1 MIMKRLLYNKLL
13 QWKGSKNR
21 KPLILNGARQVGKT
35 YLLKCFGK
43 NEYESV
49 AYISCDSNDKV
60 AAIFSGDFDVQ
71 RIILE
76 LSAYSKVDI
85 KPEKTLIILDEIQE
99 CNRALNSLKYFCED
113 APEYHIAVAGS
124 LLGISLH
131 SGTSFPVGKV
141 ETLKLYPF
149 SFEEFLLATGN
160 ELLYNLLNEEKE
172 NDLVGLHETYV
183 DLLRKYFFVGGMPAA
198 VRAFVEDGPNE
209 VRRIQK
215 QILSDYQHDFSKHA
229 PSSEVPR
236 INKVWESI
244 PQQLAKENKK
254 FVFSLLKKNGRSS
267 EFEMAIEWLV
277 DAGLVHKVNRVTTLQ
292 KPLKFY
298 EESSVFKLFMLDIG
312 LMHAMTD
319 SSIIDIISGDSCF
332 KEFKGA
338 ATELFVFSQ
347 MMPYGMPIYYY
358 SSNDSKVEID
368 FVVQTP
374 NRVIPV
380 EVKAGENVKSKSLRT
395 YVVDLHPELHLK
407 GLRFSMKT
415 YVDQEWMENYPLYMV
430 NEISRK

>member
-1 MIMKRLLYNKLL
+1 MKRLLYNKLL

>member
-1 MIMKRLLYNKLL
+1 MKRLLYNKLL
-13 QWKGSKNR
+13 QWKSSKNR

-60 AAIFSGDFDVQ
+60 AAIFSGDFDVR

>member
-1 MIMKRLLYNKLL
+1 MKRLLYNKLL

-60 AAIFSGDFDVQ
+60 AAIFSGDFDVR

-141 ETLKLYPF
+141 ETIKLYPF

>member
-1 MIMKRLLYNKLL
+1 MKRLLYNKLL
-13 QWKGSKNR
+13 QWKSSKNR

-60 AAIFSGDFDVQ
+60 AAIFSGDFDVR

-277 DAGLVHKVNRVTTLQ
+277 DAGLVYKVNRVTTLQ

-395 YVVDLHPELHLK
+395 YVVVLHPELHLK

>member
-1 MIMKRLLYNKLL
+1 MKRLLYNELVR
-13 QWKGSKNR
+13 WKYSKNR

-35 YLLKCFGK
+35 YLLKNFGE
-43 NEYESV
+43 NEYENV

-60 AAIFSGDFDVQ
+60 SAIFSGDFNIR

-85 KPEKTLIILDEIQE
+85 KPETTLIILDEIQE
-99 CNRALNSLKYFCED
+99 CDRALNSLKYFCEE

-131 SGTSFPVGKV
+131 SGSSFPVGKV

-160 ELLYNLLNEEKE
+160 DILYNVLNEEE
-172 NDLVGLHETYV
+172 ETNLIGLHETCI
-183 DLLRKYFFVGGMPAA
+183 DLLRKFFFVGGMPAA
-198 VRAFVEDGPNE
+198 VKAFIEEGPNE
-209 VRRIQK
+209 VRKIQK

-229 PSSEVPR
+229 PLSEVPR
-236 INKVWESI
+236 IKKVWESI

-254 FVFSLLKKNGRSS
+254 FVFSLLKKSGRASD
-267 EFEMAIEWLV
+267 FEMAIEWLI
-277 DAGLVHKVNRVTTLQ
+277 DAGLVYKVNRVTALQ

-298 EESSVFKLFMLDIG
+298 EESSVFKLFMLDVG

-338 ATELFVFSQ
+338 YTELYVYLQ
-347 MMPYGMPIYYY
+347 MVSNGMPIYYH
-358 SSNDSKVEID
+358 SSNDSKVELD
-368 FVVQTP
+368 FVVQTS
-374 NRVIPV
+374 NRIIPI

-395 YVVDLHPELHLK
+395 YVVDQHPELHLK
-407 GLRFSMKT
+407 GLRFSTKP
-415 YVDQEWMENYPLYMV
+415 YVDQEWMENYPLYMTNV
-430 NEISRK
+430 IRRM

>member
-1 MIMKRLLYNKLL
+1 MKRLLYNKLL

-60 AAIFSGDFDVQ
+60 AAIFSGDFDVR

-277 DAGLVHKVNRVTTLQ
+277 DAGLVYKVNRVTTLQ

-395 YVVDLHPELHLK
+395 YVVVLHPELHLK

>member
-1 MIMKRLLYNKLL
+1 MKRLLYNKLL
-13 QWKGSKNR
+13 QWKNSKNR

-60 AAIFSGDFDVQ
+60 AAIFSGDFDVR

-85 KPEKTLIILDEIQE
+85 KPEKTFIILDEIQE

-198 VRAFVEDGPNE
+198 VKAFVEDGPNE

>member
-1 MIMKRLLYNKLL
+1 MKRLLYNKLL
-13 QWKGSKNR
+13 QWKSSKNR

-60 AAIFSGDFDVQ
+60 AAIFSGDFDVR

-85 KPEKTLIILDEIQE
+85 RPEKTLIILDEIQE

-131 SGTSFPVGKV
+131 SGSSFPVGKV

-160 ELLYNLLNEEKE
+160 EQLYNLLNEEKE

-198 VRAFVEDGPNE
+198 VKAFVEDGPNE

-338 ATELFVFSQ
+338 ATELFVFTQ
-347 MMPYGMPIYYY
+347 MMPYGMPLYYY

-368 FVVQTP
+368 FVIQTP

-395 YVVDLHPELHLK
+395 YVVNLHPELHLK

>member
-1 MIMKRLLYNKLL
+1 MKRLLYNKLL
-13 QWKGSKNR
+13 QWKSSKNR

-60 AAIFSGDFDVQ
+60 AAIFSGDFDVR

-99 CNRALNSLKYFCED
+99 CNRALNSLKYFYED

-198 VRAFVEDGPNE
+198 VKAFVEDGPNE

-277 DAGLVHKVNRVTTLQ
+277 DAGLVYKVNRVTTLQ

-395 YVVDLHPELHLK
+395 YVVVLHPELHLK

>member
-1 MIMKRLLYNKLL
+1 MKRLLYNKLL

-60 AAIFSGDFDVQ
+60 AAIFSGDFDVR

-76 LSAYSKVDI
+76 LSAYSKFDI

>member
-1 MIMKRLLYNKLL
+1 MKRLLYNKLL
-13 QWKGSKNR
+13 QWKSSKNR

-60 AAIFSGDFDVQ
+60 AAIFSGDFDVR

-85 KPEKTLIILDEIQE
+85 KPEKTFIILDEIQE

>member
-1 MIMKRLLYNKLL
+1 MKRLLYNKLL

-60 AAIFSGDFDVQ
+60 AAIFSGDFDVR

-160 ELLYNLLNEEKE
+160 ELLYNLLNEEKG

-215 QILSDYQHDFSKHA
+215 QILSDYQHDFSKHV

-277 DAGLVHKVNRVTTLQ
+277 DAGLVYKVNRVTTLQ

-395 YVVDLHPELHLK
+395 YVVELHPDLHLK

>member
-1 MIMKRLLYNKLL
+1 MKRLMYNDLL
-13 QWKGSKNR
+13 RWKSSKNR

-35 YLLKCFGK
+35 YLLKDFGK
-43 NEYESV
+43 KEYESV
-49 AYISCDSNDKV
+49 AYITCDANDKV
-60 AAIFSGDFDVQ
+60 AAIFNGDFDIR
-71 RIILE
+71 RIVLE
-76 LSAYSKVDI
+76 LSAYSGVDI

-124 LLGISLH
+124 LLGVSLH
-131 SGTSFPVGKV
+131 SGSSFPVGKV

-149 SFEEFLLATGN
+149 TFGEFLIATGN
-160 ELLYNLLNEEKE
+160 ELLYDSLNKEEGKE
-172 NDLVGLHETYV
+172 LVGLHETYV
-183 DLLRKYFFVGGMPAA
+183 DLLRKYYFVGGMPAA
-198 VRAFVEDGPNE
+198 VSAFINEGPNE

-244 PQQLAKENKK
+244 PSQLAKENKK
-254 FVFSLLKKNGRSS
+254 FAFSLLKKNGRAS

-277 DAGLVHKVNRVTTLQ
+277 DAGLAYKVNRVTSLQ

-332 KEFKGA
+332 KEYKGA
-338 ATELFVFSQ
+338 FTELFVFTQ
-347 MMPYGMPIYYY
+347 MVPWGMPIYYH

-368 FVVQTP
+368 FAIQTP
-374 NRVIPV
+374 NRVIPI
-380 EVKAGENVKSKSLRT
+380 EVKAEENVKSKSLRT
-395 YVVDLHPELHLK
+395 YVVAQHPDLHLK
-407 GLRFSMKT
+407 GLRLSMKP
-415 YVDQEWMENYPLYMV
+415 YVDQDWMENYPLYMV
-430 NEISRK
+430 NSISKE

>member
-1 MIMKRLLYNKLL
+1 MKRLLYNKLL
-13 QWKGSKNR
+13 QWKSSKNR

-60 AAIFSGDFDVQ
+60 AAIFSGDFDVR

-160 ELLYNLLNEEKE
+160 ELLYNLLNEEKG

-277 DAGLVHKVNRVTTLQ
+277 DAGLVYKVNRVTTLQ

-395 YVVDLHPELHLK
+395 YVVVLHPELHLK

>member
-1 MIMKRLLYNKLL
+1 MKRLLYNKLL
-13 QWKGSKNR
+13 QWKSSKNR

-60 AAIFSGDFDVQ
+60 AAIFSGDFDVR

-85 KPEKTLIILDEIQE
+85 KPEKTFIILDEIQE

-131 SGTSFPVGKV
+131 LGTSFPVGKV

-198 VRAFVEDGPNE
+198 VKAFVEDGPNE

>member
-1 MIMKRLLYNKLL
+1 MKRLLYNKLL
-13 QWKGSKNR
+13 QWKSSKNR

-60 AAIFSGDFDVQ
+60 AAIFSGDFDVR

-198 VRAFVEDGPNE
+198 VKAFVEDGPNE

-277 DAGLVHKVNRVTTLQ
+277 DAGLVYKVNRVTTLQ

-395 YVVDLHPELHLK
+395 YVVVLHPELHLK